1 MHSLLKL
8 KKGDRIDLF
17 IKEGTLHENDDYHKI
32 HFTGKLLFEGET
44 NTSQQKTT
52 TRSPV
57 YFVLQKSD
65 DFSNSKSVIPFEV
78 ESLNIG
84 ESIDTKK
91 QVFTTPA
98 AGIYEFIVKGYKTV
112 AGDILNIS
120 LRVNGKAVATSW
132 ADYVGIHDFHT
143 SFSIYCILQIK
154 NEDRIDLFL
163 EDGPLH
169 GDINHYTTFTGKLL
183 FKMDQPGTL
192 SEKNSTDIKSH
203 PSVVYF
209 NVQKNSS
216 FSTVG
221 AVIPFEKE
229 ALNIGGA
236 FDMKDNTFVAPRGGI
251 YEFNFAG
258 IKTGSSYHLVI
269 ALRLNGKP
277 MAYAWADYASRHNF
291 YTPSSV
297 HSILKM
303 KKGDRVDLFMEEG
316 ALGTQNESDN
326 HSIQLTG
333 KLLFAEDVKT

>member
-192 SEKNSTDIKSH
+192 SEKLADKCFANFSLFQSLPDAWGIGQVFPVMPLAGLDRPLSRRGILMDITCDSDGQVEHYVDGLGVESTL
-203 PSVVYF
+203 PMPVYGENEECHVGF
-209 NVQKNSS
+209 FLVGAYQEILFKIPATRVLPRYSLLRFVG
-216 FSTVG
+216 FST
-221 AVIPFEKE
+221 
-229 ALNIGGA
+229 
-236 FDMKDNTFVAPRGGI
+236 
-251 YEFNFAG
+251 
-258 IKTGSSYHLVI
+258 
-269 ALRLNGKP
+269 
-277 MAYAWADYASRHNF
+277 
-291 YTPSSV
+291 
-297 HSILKM
+297 
-303 KKGDRVDLFMEEG
+303 
-316 ALGTQNESDN
+316 
-326 HSIQLTG
+326 
-333 KLLFAEDVKT
+333 